1 MIVLVNSP
9 FTLTLFNDSTFCHSS
24 LIDTVFI
31 NENPIANAGVDLVVC
46 ERDSFIL
53 SATGNGSFLW
63 NDVYFNQELFLCADS
78 TQEYELLVTDS
89 NGCQSLDD
97 ARLIEVLP
105 LPKINGIGELS
116 LCLGDSLRLQSF
128 DNSLYQWDS
137 DFISNEFKTRPT
149 ASHSIVVGR
158 YSEYNC
164 YNEQIIE
171 IYEVFE

>member
-1 MIVLVNSP
+1 MIGKYKELHTIITSVVFDSSGEFP

-97 ARLIEVLP
+97 VLIEVL
-105 LPKINGIGELS
+105 LAK
-116 LCLGDSLRLQSF
+116 D
-128 DNSLYQWDS
+128 
-137 DFISNEFKTRPT
+137 
-149 ASHSIVVGR
+149 
-158 YSEYNC
+158 
-164 YNEQIIE
+164 
-171 IYEVFE
+171 